1 MSDEQTASPDTSFN
15 LLADGEWLQLIKII
29 GLANR
34 INEDYAFRRTILE
47 QLRILI
53 PYESAAFFLTDLSKV
68 STTPNFFASPIG
80 IDCEE
85 GRLDEYLETA
95 WEDDKIR
102 ELLATDESR
111 VIRESDFI
119 TSEER
124 RSSPYYAEFLGG
136 RNVLT
141 CTFACPKG
149 PLGSLNLNRK
159 LKDFSDKEV
168 FILEVL
174 EPHITE
180 RLSQHRLSDGNQKDF
195 EKFLRDH
202 NITARESEVLTC
214 ILQGMSNG
222 EISESLC
229 ISPATT
235 RKHLENLYKK
245 AGAKS
250 RLELAVFAR
259 KHMRAR

>member
-15 LLADGEWLQLIKII
+15 LLTDGEWLQLIKII

-195 EKFLRDH
+195 EKFLHDH

>member
-1 MSDEQTASPDTSFN
+1 MSDEQSATSFN
-15 LLADGEWLQLIKII
+15 LLTDGEWLQLIKII

-34 INEDYAFRRTILE
+34 LNEDYAFRRTILE

-95 WEDDKIR
+95 WKDDKIR
-102 ELLATDESR
+102 ELVPTDESR
-111 VIRESDFI
+111 VIRESDFV
-119 TSEER
+119 TKEEKQ
-124 RSSPYYAEFLGG
+124 SSAYYADFLGG

-141 CTFACPKG
+141 CTFACAKG

-159 LKDFSDKEV
+159 LVDFSDMEV

-180 RLSQHRLSDGNQKDF
+180 RLTQHRLSDGSQRDF
-195 EKFLRDH
+195 EKFLQDH
-202 NITARESEVLTC
+202 SITAREGEVLSC
-214 ILQGMSNG
+214 LLQGKSNG
-222 EISESLC
+222 EISEDLC

-250 RLELAVFAR
+250 RLELAMFAR
-259 KHMRAR
+259 KHMRVR

>member
-1 MSDEQTASPDTSFN
+1 MPDEQGPQPIN
-15 LLADGEWLQLIKII
+15 LLTDGEWLQLIKII

-34 INEDYAFRRTILE
+34 LNEDYAFRRTILE

-95 WEDDKIR
+95 WEGDKIR
-102 ELLATDESR
+102 ELFPTDESR
-111 VIRESDFI
+111 VIRESDFV
-119 TSEER
+119 SKEEK
-124 RSSPYYAEFLGG
+124 RSSSYYSDFLGG

-159 LKDFSDKEV
+159 LNDFSDKEV

-180 RLSQHRLSDGNQKDF
+180 RLSQHRLQDGSQKDF
-195 EKFLRDH
+195 EKFLQDH
-202 NITARESEVLTC
+202 NITAREGEVLSC
-214 ILQGMSNG
+214 LLKGMSNG
-222 EISESLC
+222 EISEELC

-259 KHMRAR
+259 RHMRAG